1 MVICYSFMMSCC
13 KLQVPMNFIKEY
25 LLRKSPNIFRDAT
38 EKWHICSIN
47 VDFAI
52 FYLTICMLYLPLRLF
67 LTCAH
72 SYHEYY
78 GGGDLQIHIIP
89 NIRNCIHYGG
99 WCRCK
104 WNVPKQRKL
113 LEKISRFRPSEFQ
126 NRILSIETVE
136 NIPLS
141 CSDYR
146 HLPTINLINHLRKC
160 LYICCRTNIFEYE
173 FEYVS
178 IKFILLQNSFDD
190 WRSLLRNHDLTP
202 NISLTIYVMITN

>member
-1 MVICYSFMMSCC
+1 MICYSFMMSCC

-25 LLRKSPNIFRDAT
+25 LLRKNPNIFRDAT

-52 FYLTICMLYLPLRLF
+52 FYLTICMLYLPLPL
-67 LTCAH
+67 
-72 SYHEYY
+72 
-78 GGGDLQIHIIP
+78 DLQIHIIS
-89 NIRNCIHYGG
+89 NIRNCMYYGG

-104 WNVPKQRKL
+104 WNIPKQRKR

-126 NRILSIETVE
+126 NRILSIETVD
-136 NIPLS
+136 NISLS

-146 HLPTINLINHLRKC
+146 HLPTINVIKHLPKF
-160 LYICCRTNIFEYE
+160 LYICCRTNIFESE

-178 IKFILLQNSFDD
+178 IKCLLLQNNFDD
-190 WRSLLRNHDLTP
+190 WRSLLRNHDLAEHNTP